1 MPVAQ
6 ASSSGHERHVRAQL
20 WPMLKVCHPNLS
32 EEIQAFKMNLHRLEN
47 PLLAGLSFSRAS
59 NASGFRM

>member
-1 MPVAQ
+1 MAH
-6 ASSSGHERHVRAQL
+6 ASSSGQDRHVRVQL
-20 WPMLKVCHPNLS
+20 WPAVKGLNFS
-32 EEIQAFKMNLHRLEN
+32 EEIQASKMNLHHLEN